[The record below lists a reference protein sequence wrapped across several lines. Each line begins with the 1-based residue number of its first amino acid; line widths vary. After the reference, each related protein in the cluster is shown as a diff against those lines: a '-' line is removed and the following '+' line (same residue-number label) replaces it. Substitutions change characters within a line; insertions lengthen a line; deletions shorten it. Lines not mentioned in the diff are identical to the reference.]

1 MIRCLEVALAIPDNE
16 ARTALTTLQRLGIS
30 LTGLERSD
38 LYRCA
43 VEEAEVESLVTT
55 FSSLETIYNPNKHVL
70 RVRESAQPEAGEVW
84 IDEIGS
90 EVAGASQGFVRVA
103 GRTLPGV
110 RSLERFTAWRL
121 SVEPGRPADDGVV
134 AAATETLLCNPA
146 FQKALRA

>member
-16 ARTALTTLQRLGIS
+16 ARTALTTLQRLGIP

-43 VEEAEVESLVTT
+43 VEEAEAESLAAT
-55 FSSLETIYNPNKHVL
+55 FGSLETIYNPNKHVL
-70 RVRESAQPEAGEVW
+70 RVRESAQPEPGEVW

-90 EVAGASQGFVRVA
+90 EVAGGNEAFVRVA

-121 SVEPGRPADDGVV
+121 TVEPGRPAGAGVVV
-134 AAATETLLCNPA
+134 AATEALLCNPA